1 MAKNTIILKGDPL
14 RKEAIAGGAILPGD
28 LITFDA
34 TGDVIVNATAAD
46 ADAQR
51 MVAVENDLRG
61 DDIAT
66 AYAEDDQVQYVVPRQ
81 GDELYMWIEANNAAV
96 LKGAALESASGGD
109 LQTYTSGRIVGFAA
123 EAVDNSGGGTH
134 ARIQVEIA

>member
-14 RKEAIAGGAILPGD
+14 RKEAIAGGAIIPGD
-28 LITFDA
+28 LITWSS
-34 TGDVIVNATAAD
+34 GDVIVNATAAD

-61 DDIAT
+61 DDIDT

-96 LKGAALESASGGD
+96 AIGAALESAGGGD
-109 LQTYTSGRIVGFAA
+109 LQTHTTGRIIAFAA
-123 EAVDNSGGGTH
+123 EAVDNSASGTH
-134 ARIQVEIA
+134 VRIQVETA

>member
-14 RKEAIAGGAILPGD
+14 RKEGVAGDAIIPGD

-61 DDIAT
+61 DDIDT
-66 AYAEDDQVQYVVPRQ
+66 AYAEDDQVQYVTPRQ
-81 GDELYMWIEANNAAV
+81 GDELYMWIEAGHAAV
-96 LKGAALESASGGD
+96 VKGAALESASGGD
-109 LQTYTSGRIVGFAA
+109 LQAHSTGRIVGFAA
-123 EAVDNSGGGTH
+123 EDVDNSGGGTH
-134 ARIQVEIA
+134 ARIQVEAA